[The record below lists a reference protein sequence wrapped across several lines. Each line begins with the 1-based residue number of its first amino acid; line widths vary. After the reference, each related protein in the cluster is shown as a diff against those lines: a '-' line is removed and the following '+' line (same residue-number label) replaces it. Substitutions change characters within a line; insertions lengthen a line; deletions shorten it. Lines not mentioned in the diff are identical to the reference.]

1 MPRSKKS
8 GSVVGEPLSSKY
20 GTSSNSQTDSNA
32 VKPDGFLCI
41 SFCLSACKSNCRS
54 ACKSNCRS
62 ECASACAS
70 NCGKACASACK
81 AACRAECRSM
91 CFGAGSDAPT
101 TLNKQV
107 KSVEDIIL

>member
-1 MPRSKKS
+1 MPSSKKS
-8 GSVVGEPLSSKY
+8 GSVVGKPLSSKY

-54 ACKSNCRS
+54 
-62 ECASACAS
+62 E
-70 NCGKACASACK
+70 CASACK

-91 CFGAGSDAPT
+91 CYGAGSDAPT

>member
-8 GSVVGEPLSSKY
+8 GSVVGKPLSSKY
-20 GTSSNSQTDSNA
+20 GTSSNSQTDSNV

-54 ACKSNCRS
+54 
-62 ECASACAS
+62 ECAS
-70 NCGKACASACK
+70 ACASACK

-91 CFGAGSDAPT
+91 CYGAGSDAPT

>member
-1 MPRSKKS
+1 MPSNKKS
-8 GSVVGEPLSSKY
+8 GSVVGKPLSSKY

-54 ACKSNCRS
+54 
-62 ECASACAS
+62 E
-70 NCGKACASACK
+70 CASACK
-81 AACRAECRSM
+81 AACRAEYRSM
-91 CFGAGSDAPT
+91 CYGAGSDAPT

>member
-1 MPRSKKS
+1 MPSSKKS
-8 GSVVGEPLSSKY
+8 GSVVGKPLSSKY

-32 VKPDGFLCI
+32 VKPDGLLCI
-41 SFCLSACKSNCRS
+41 SFCLS

-70 NCGKACASACK
+70 ACK

-91 CFGAGSDAPT
+91 YYGAGSDAPT

>member
-1 MPRSKKS
+1 MPSSKKS
-8 GSVVGEPLSSKY
+8 GSVVGKPLSSKY

-32 VKPDGFLCI
+32 VKPDGLLCI
-41 SFCLSACKSNCRS
+41 SFCLS

-91 CFGAGSDAPT
+91 CYGAGSDAPT

>member
-1 MPRSKKS
+1 MPSSKKS
-8 GSVVGEPLSSKY
+8 GSVVGKPLSSKY

-32 VKPDGFLCI
+32 VKPDGLLCI

-54 ACKSNCRS
+54 
-62 ECASACAS
+62 ECAS

-91 CFGAGSDAPT
+91 CCGAGSDAPT

>member
-1 MPRSKKS
+1 MPSNKKS
-8 GSVVGEPLSSKY
+8 GSVVGKPLSSKY

-54 ACKSNCRS
+54 
-62 ECASACAS
+62 E
-70 NCGKACASACK
+70 CASACK

-91 CFGAGSDAPT
+91 CYGAGSDAPT

>member
-1 MPRSKKS
+1 MPSNKKS
-8 GSVVGEPLSSKY
+8 GSVVGKPLSSKY

-32 VKPDGFLCI
+32 VKPDVFLCI

-54 ACKSNCRS
+54 
-62 ECASACAS
+62 E
-70 NCGKACASACK
+70 CASACK

-91 CFGAGSDAPT
+91 CYGAGSDAPT